1 MLKVAPPFFL
11 ILLFFSFCFLLFAF
25 ESVHRSDSSAPAFPQ
40 GKGSLIDARGD
51 LSRLRYPLLGC
62 RGVSLHHGVG
72 SRLILC
78 VFAAEVT
85 LEVILCEYSRRRSS
99 QRVQPPGGV
108 RAARAG
114 CPVWRLRCVR
124 SLPSVGLFRVLLHL
138 SYLEVF
144 ENQALHPLEAGARYF
159 DSV

>member
-1 MLKVAPPFFL
+1 M
-11 ILLFFSFCFLLFAF
+11 
-25 ESVHRSDSSAPAFPQ
+25 FPRR
-40 GKGSLIDARGD
+40 KGSLIDARN
-51 LSRLRYPLLGC
+51 SLGC
-62 RGVSLHHGVG
+62 LRSPLGGRRSTSLHHGVG

-78 VFAAEVT
+78 VCATEVT

-114 CPVWRLRCVR
+114 CPVRRLRCVR